1 MRMILRDKRGFGFLL
16 IFIVLLA
23 AVVVFAFMMTES
35 SRVQASPEVQQ
46 AFWRV
51 NSHNSTTANIG
62 EEVQAHVIVQAKEDY
77 SGSTVL
83 KIRKDVSFWSDSDY
97 ATKTFPIDLKSGQTT
112 ELELTFTPDQASA
125 GRLRGY
131 FMEVDFLVT
140 HTHWAM
146 ANSYPPRLTVV
157 EQSQTPNQNA

>member
-1 MRMILRDKRGFGFLL
+1 MILRDRRGFGFLL
-16 IFIVLLA
+16 LFIVLLA
-23 AVVVFAFMMTES
+23 VVVVFAFMVNES
-35 SRVQASPEVQQ
+35 SRVQASPAVQQ

-51 NSHNSTTANIG
+51 NSHNSTTANVS
-62 EEVQAHVIVQAKEDY
+62 EEVEAQVIVRAKEDY
-77 SGSTVL
+77 SGSIVL
-83 KIRKDVSFWSDSDY
+83 KVRKDVSFWSDSDY

-112 ELELTFTPDQASA
+112 ELELTFTPDQAST

-140 HTHWAM
+140 HTNWAM

-157 EQSQTPNQNA
+157 EQSQTPSQNA

>member
-1 MRMILRDKRGFGFLL
+1 MISRDRRGFGFLL
-16 IFIVLLA
+16 LFIVLLV
-23 AVVVFAFMMTES
+23 AVAFFAFMVTES

-62 EEVQAHVIVQAKEDY
+62 EEVEAHVIVRAKEEY
-77 SGSTVL
+77 SGSIVL

-97 ATKTFPIDLKSGQTT
+97 ATKTFPVDLKSGQTT
-112 ELELTFTPDQASA
+112 ELELTFTPDEAGV

-140 HTHWAM
+140 HTNWGM

>member
-1 MRMILRDKRGFGFLL
+1 MRDRRGFGFLL

-23 AVVVFAFMMTES
+23 AVAVFAFMMTES
-35 SRVQASPEVQQ
+35 SRVQASPAVQQ
-46 AFWRV
+46 AFWSV
-51 NSHNSTTANIG
+51 NSHNSTTANIS
-62 EEVQAHVIVQAKEDY
+62 EEVEAHVIVRATENH
-77 SGSTVL
+77 SGSIVL

-112 ELELTFTPDQASA
+112 ELELTFTPDQAGA

-140 HTHWAM
+140 RTKWVM

>member
-1 MRMILRDKRGFGFLL
+1 MILRDRRGFGFLL

-23 AVVVFAFMMTES
+23 AVVVFAFMVTES
-35 SRVQASPEVQQ
+35 SRVQASPAVQQ

-62 EEVQAHVIVQAKEDY
+62 EEVEAHVIVRAKEDY
-77 SGSTVL
+77 SGSMVL

-97 ATKTFPIDLKSGQTT
+97 ATKTFPIDLKSGQMT
-112 ELELTFTPDQASA
+112 ELELTFTPDEAGA

-140 HTHWAM
+140 HTNWGM

-157 EQSQTPNQNA
+157 EQSQTSNQNA